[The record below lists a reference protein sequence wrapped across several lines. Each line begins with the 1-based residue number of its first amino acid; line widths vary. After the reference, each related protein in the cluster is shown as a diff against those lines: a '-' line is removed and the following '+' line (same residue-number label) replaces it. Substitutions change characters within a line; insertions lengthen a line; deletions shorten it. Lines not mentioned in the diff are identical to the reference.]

1 MRRSGKSG
9 PHGKLD
15 CEPIEALG
23 IGGPGAALAS
33 GLAYPDRG
41 RPSFSPGK
49 VFHPGQIAKTHVTTA
64 NVVVPPPGLDQP
76 LRFGQRGE
84 PMNIKTFI
92 PG

>member
-33 GLAYPDRG
+33 GLAYPDRD
-41 RPSFSPGK
+41 RPSF
-49 VFHPGQIAKTHVTTA
+49 
-64 NVVVPPPGLDQP
+64 
-76 LRFGQRGE
+76 
-84 PMNIKTFI
+84 
-92 PG
+92 